1 MIENPKVKDLYQLQ
15 EDVLG
20 RLQVMGDAPFDQAKL
35 CGGTAMSRCWLGH
48 RVSYDLDFF
57 LPEGF
62 DAGRMATT
70 LKTGNIAY
78 ETKDIVDDPRKA
90 NQLHGYVTHQGQRL
104 KVSFIED
111 AYFNVYPAVKAKFG
125 ALSANTEQ
133 IAGLYHRKLRTV
145 AGGGSEGD
153 SFEGGRQKAR
163 DLFDLYVLSVT
174 VMPIKPFM
182 ASLPYAFPSDAFD
195 NGLVSMPWLELMDE
209 LKEIVCD
216 QKWNAAKDVA
226 FLQDALYEQIGAQV
240 LDEFVPEVDPKP
252 GSRKAFSKVKRRGP
266 GGLIK

>member
-1 MIENPKVKDLYQLQ
+1 MRRN
-15 EDVLG
+15 
-20 RLQVMGDAPFDQAKL
+20 
-35 CGGTAMSRCWLGH
+35 GH
-48 RVSYDLDFF
+48 VSLLAWPPHLYDLDFF

-62 DAGRMATT
+62 DAARMATK
-70 LKTGNIAY
+70 LKTANIAY
-78 ETKDIVDDPRKA
+78 ETKAIVDDPRKA

-111 AYFNVYPAVKAKFG
+111 AYFNVYPAAKAAFG
-125 ALSANTEQ
+125 ALTANTEQ
-133 IAGLYHRKLRTV
+133 IIGLYHRKLRTV
-145 AGGGSEGD
+145 AGGGSGGD
-153 SFEGGRQKAR
+153 SIEGGRQTAR

-209 LKEIVCD
+209 LSEIVCE
-216 QKWNAAKDVA
+216 QKWNAAKNVA

-240 LDEFVPEVDPKP
+240 LDAFGPELDAEAGAVKAR
-252 GSRKAFSKVKRRGP
+252 SRVNARGP
-266 GGLIK
+266 GGLTK